1 MYLGRGWWW
10 SWGENRSSLH
20 SLLFYPHRIR
30 GVYSVLPILRA
41 CHLMLLNSTSIW
53 YLGLAR
59 ITRSNPWPKLP
70 RTSIVFPVQ
79 RLAVSGYTTTS
90 RVPRLGFPGGHAHG
104 QPLSW
109 ISIEL
114 VPFPVPLDLPL
125 PLSAS
130 RDGQPRSLTRNPTL
144 GCAGSRGLALRHD
157 ADLWQYFS
165 TEAWLIRTPRPT
177 GWTNCAFE

>member
-1 MYLGRGWWW
+1 MPPKAIELHKYLVLRI
-10 SWGENRSSLH
+10 SAHHAKQPLAQVASNLH
-20 SLLFYPHRIR
+20 CLSC
-30 GVYSVLPILRA
+30 A
-41 CHLMLLNSTSIW
+41 
-53 YLGLAR
+53 
-59 ITRSNPWPKLP
+59 
-70 RTSIVFPVQ
+70 

-130 RDGQPRSLTRNPTL
+130 RGGQPRSLTRNPTL
-144 GCAGSRGLALRHD
+144 GCAGSRGLARRHD